1 MTAAPD
7 HLGKPVA
14 TALLRLCAAPES
26 GHGDCLAQLGPQD
39 WSTLVRRAAEL
50 RVLPLIAQSL
60 SQSKKADPIPAET
73 AAIIEQLQRDF
84 AFMVLRRSKGVARTH
99 AILSEAGLE
108 PVFLKGAALAFD
120 VYPSS
125 VLRPSRDADILLQ
138 GEQSAAAQ
146 AALLASGE
154 FARHPGVPY
163 AAECRHHHFPLLHG
177 ETGMAVEV
185 HHALLNE
192 TGWQGEAGLIQMLL
206 GETHEVGVLG
216 EGIRVPLPMANILHL
231 AMHAGI
237 ASYLDNGP
245 LALSDLH
252 FLMRSSGIDP
262 QTALDQA
269 EQLGLGKAFA
279 ILTALADRY
288 GAVWVTDGL
297 RQRCAGARVHLP
309 AAEDAILP
317 TAQDLTDNKLARRVD
332 RHMRKAGVLGPVA
345 MALRPDPKS
354 LAIAAGVEEHS
365 ARRWIAYPAW
375 LAGKVRNYIRLHRQ
389 RDMDRD
395 RAFRDWLKSG

>member
-1 MTAAPD
+1 MTATPD
-7 HLGKPVA
+7 SLGKPVA
-14 TALLRLCAAPES
+14 HALLRLCAAPES

-39 WSTLVRRAAEL
+39 WSVLVRRAAEL
-50 RVLPLIAQSL
+50 RVLPLVAQNL
-60 SQSKKADPIPAET
+60 SHFETAGPIPTE
-73 AAIIEQLQRDF
+73 AAALIEQLQRDF
-84 AFMVLRRSKGVARTH
+84 AFMVLRRSKGIARTH
-99 AILSEAGLE
+99 AILREAGLA

-125 VLRPSRDADILLQ
+125 VLRPSRDADILLE
-138 GEQSAAAQ
+138 GEESVAAQ
-146 AALLASGE
+146 QALLASGE
-154 FARHPGVPY
+154 FSRHPGVPY

-192 TGWQGEAGLIQMLL
+192 TGWQGETRLVEMLL

-216 EGIRVPLPMANILHL
+216 QGIRVPSPMANILHL

-252 FLMRSSGIDP
+252 FLMRSPGVDP
-262 QTALDQA
+262 LTALDQA
-269 EQLGLGKAFA
+269 ELLGLGKAFA

-297 RQRCAGARVHLP
+297 RQRCVGARMHLS

-317 TAQDLTDNKLARRVD
+317 TARDLADNKLARRVD
-332 RHMRKAGVLGPVA
+332 RRMRKAGVLGPVA
-345 MALRPDPKS
+345 MALKPDPKS
-354 LAIAAGVEEHS
+354 LAMKAGVEEHS

-375 LAGKVRNYIRLHRQ
+375 LAGKVRNYIRLLRQ

>member
-1 MTAAPD
+1 MAAPD
-7 HLGKPVA
+7 PLGKPVA
-14 TALLRLCAAPES
+14 QALLCLCAAPES
-26 GHGDCLAQLGPQD
+26 GYGDYLAQLGPQD
-39 WSTLVRRAAEL
+39 WPVLVRRGAEL
-50 RVLPLIAQSL
+50 RVLPLIAQYL
-60 SQSKKADPIPAET
+60 SQGEKADPIPAE
-73 AAIIEQLQRDF
+73 AAALIEQLQRDF
-84 AFMVLRRSKGVARTH
+84 AFMVLRRSKGIARTH
-99 AILSEAGLE
+99 AILREAGLE

-125 VLRPSRDADILLQ
+125 MLRPSRDADILLE
-138 GEQSAAAQ
+138 GDGSAAAQ
-146 AALLASGE
+146 HALLASGE

-192 TGWQGEAGLIQMLL
+192 GGWQGEARLIQKLL
-206 GETHEVGVLG
+206 GETHEVGMLG
-216 EGIRVPLPMANILHL
+216 EEIRVPSPMANILHL

-262 QTALDQA
+262 ETALDQA
-269 EQLGLGKAFA
+269 GQMGLGNAFA
-279 ILTALADRY
+279 ILTALADRH

-297 RQRCAGARVHLP
+297 RQRCAGARVHLA
-309 AAEDAILP
+309 AAEDAVLP
-317 TAQDLTDNKLARRVD
+317 TPQDLDDNKLARRVD
-332 RHMRKAGVLGPVA
+332 RRMRKAGIFGPVA

-354 LAIAAGVEEHS
+354 LAIAAGVEVHS
-365 ARRWIAYPAW
+365 ARRWMAYPAW
-375 LAGKVRNYIRLHRQ
+375 LAGKVRTYFRLHRQ
-389 RDMDRD
+389 RDLARD